1 MEIWKK
7 IEGFGNYSVSNE
19 GRVKNDKIF
28 LKLSYNKRGY
38 SQVVLWNENKN
49 KIQTIHRLVA
59 QAFIPNPDNKPE
71 VNHIDY
77 NKTNNHVSNLEWAT
91 KKENEDHA
99 LQNGLKVKGEQNGG
113 SKLTEIEV
121 IEVRKLFKEGWL
133 KKDLAQKFGITRNS
147 ISNIIKRKFWTHI

>member
-7 IEGFGNYSVSNE
+7 IEGFENYSVSNE

-38 SQVVLWNENKN
+38 SQVVLWNKNKN

>member
-7 IEGFGNYSVSNE
+7 IEGFGNYSVSSE